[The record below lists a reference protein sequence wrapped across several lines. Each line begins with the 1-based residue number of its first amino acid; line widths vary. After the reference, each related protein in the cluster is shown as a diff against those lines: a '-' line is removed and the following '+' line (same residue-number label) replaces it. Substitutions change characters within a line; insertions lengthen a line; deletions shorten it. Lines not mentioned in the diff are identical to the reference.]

1 MPGTVEWLPDAE
13 GTVTDLPVFGSE
25 SPMRTVTETV
35 AFDDAW
41 DTVRR
46 DKVQALFD
54 GMAAD
59 WSGGHGSPER
69 SAPIIDA
76 LDRAAMPGGRVV
88 ELGAGS
94 GLGTAEIVARYDDV
108 IALDLSLAMLQQQPD
123 LAPLVQADASVLPF
137 PDASV
142 DLLILVNMLLF
153 PAEVDRVLADG
164 GGLLWINTMG
174 HETPIHLSAED
185 VVTALPGQWAARAS
199 RAGTGTWAAVTRA

>member
-25 SPMRTVTETV
+25 SPMRKVTETV

-41 DTVRR
+41 DTERR

-88 ELGAGS
+88 DQSLLEALPYVVAGVE
-94 GLGTAEIVARYDDV
+94 TVEH
-108 IALDLSLAMLQQQPD
+108 LAQ
-123 LAPLVQADASVLPF
+123 
-137 PDASV
+137 
-142 DLLILVNMLLF
+142 
-153 PAEVDRVLADG
+153 ERRGRVLQIGEQA
-164 GGLLWINTMG
+164 
-174 HETPIHLSAED
+174 
-185 VVTALPGQWAARAS
+185 GQP
-199 RAGTGTWAAVTRA
+199 

>member
-1 MPGTVEWLPDAE
+1 MPGTVEWLPDAAD
-13 GTVTDLPVFGSE
+13 TVTDLAVFGSE
-25 SPMRTVTETV
+25 SPMRKVTESV

-41 DTVRR
+41 DADRR
-46 DKVQALFD
+46 AKVQALFD

-76 LDRAAMPGGRVV
+76 LDRGAMPGGRVV

-94 GLGTAEIVARYDDV
+94 GLGTAEIVTRYDNV
-108 IALDLSLAMLQQQPD
+108 IALDLSMAMLAEQPE
-123 LAPLVQADASVLPF
+123 LAPLVQGDASALPF
-137 PDASV
+137 PDASIDV
-142 DLLILVNMLLF
+142 LVLVNMLLF
-153 PAEVDRVLADG
+153 PAEVDRVLTAD

-174 HETPIHLSAED
+174 HETPIHLPAD
-185 VVTALPGQWAARAS
+185 AVVEALPGQWHARAG